1 MPGISL
7 NKSSRPR
14 GNAVRATHYLP
25 PCVSSSPMTPLATF
39 LSASCSTSE
48 VRHAGGGLFKRA
60 SEREMMTMLAMRSIT
75 PKCKANGEVAY
86 WTMCAPV
93 ARVRFALK
101 AQRGRLDAEANHTV
115 QRGVAGFA
123 HVMRICE
130 TYGHA

>member
-1 MPGISL
+1 
-7 NKSSRPR
+7 
-14 GNAVRATHYLP
+14 
-25 PCVSSSPMTPLATF
+25 MTPLATF
-39 LSASCSTSE
+39 LSASCPTSE

-75 PKCKANGEVAY
+75 PKLKASGEVAY

-123 HVMRICE
+123 HVMRICAS
-130 TYGHA
+130 YGHP